1 MIDAITT
8 VLGALACILA
18 VSSAVMIWA
27 IPQIIGLKKDFS
39 DFMEK
44 EFKPLREKVDKLD
57 ERTELMMR
65 VMEFLR
71 VNYYR
76 DCRGE
81 E

>member
-1 MIDAITT
+1 MVDVINI
-8 VLGALACILA
+8 VLGALACILG

-27 IPQIIGLKKDFS
+27 IPQIISLKKDFS

-44 EFKPLREKVDKLD
+44 EFKPLKEKVDKLD

-71 VNYYR
+71 VNYYK
-76 DCRGE
+76 DCGGE